1 MYIIQ
6 FVYLQQEGGSEGKRG
21 RGRGTVAKQV
31 KRKQQSKQEEGR
43 VSDQYS
49 ILFCIP
55 CLYSSNAVLTTSV
68 LCYDVK
74 ESIFRYYIVHK

>member
-6 FVYLQQEGGSEGKRG
+6 FVYLQQERGSEGKRG

-43 VSDQYS
+43 VSDQYG
-49 ILFCIP
+49 ILFLVCT
-55 CLYSSNAVLTTSV
+55 SNAVLTTSV